1 MNLEYITNANHPMYR
16 KALALY
22 QISFPHHEQREAF
35 SQEKILAEEE
45 YHFGLIYD
53 ETIFVGLV
61 LYWETESFIYIEHLC
76 ILPEMRNKQYGQKA
90 LFLFKEK
97 QKNLILEID
106 PPVDQIA
113 QRRKGFYARCGFI
126 ENPFRHIHPPYH
138 RGNTGHDLVVM
149 TYPNPIS
156 QDEYTAFNQ
165 YLQNKVMHHAFE

>member
-76 ILPEMRNKQYGQKA
+76 ILPEMRNSNMGK
-90 LFLFKEK
+90 
-97 QKNLILEID
+97 
-106 PPVDQIA
+106 
-113 QRRKGFYARCGFI
+113 RRF
-126 ENPFRHIHPPYH
+126 PF
-138 RGNTGHDLVVM
+138 
-149 TYPNPIS
+149 
-156 QDEYTAFNQ
+156 
-165 YLQNKVMHHAFE
+165 